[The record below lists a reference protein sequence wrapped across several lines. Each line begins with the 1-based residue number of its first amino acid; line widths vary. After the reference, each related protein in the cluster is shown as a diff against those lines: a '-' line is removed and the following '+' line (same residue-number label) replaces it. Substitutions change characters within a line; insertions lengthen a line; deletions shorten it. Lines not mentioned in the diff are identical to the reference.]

1 MGMSEAR
8 SFAGPLRRQPMTA
21 TAREG
26 IGTAMVRA
34 RQSFMRTM
42 FSLGLCLDVLSIAPP
57 PHAGNE
63 LMSST
68 ARTHNQQ
75 KALSVQEVR
84 DVLSTYGSCLT
95 PTRYDGTALL
105 LGKIHAIS
113 TAHWEKCDAK
123 LSDGCNRT
131 DCSNDQRLSSH
142 DIRTAHPDLEP
153 CQEIQRILKDFYK
166 DTSSRLDR
174 QIDAILSWEG
184 PASDL

>member
-1 MGMSEAR
+1 MGMSEAS
-8 SFAGPLRRQPMTA
+8 SFTGPLRRQPMTA
-21 TAREG
+21 TAREA
-26 IGTAMVRA
+26 IGTAMIRA

-42 FSLGLCLDVLSIAPP
+42 FSLGLCLDVLSTTPR

-75 KALSVQEVR
+75 KALSLQEVR
-84 DVLSTYGSCLT
+84 DILSTYGSCLT

-123 LSDGCNRT
+123 LSEGDVIALMEATINGYLPMISAQRT
-131 DCSNDQRLSSH
+131 W
-142 DIRTAHPDLEP
+142 
-153 CQEIQRILKDFYK
+153 
-166 DTSSRLDR
+166 TSS
-174 QIDAILSWEG
+174 
-184 PASDL
+184 PAKRFKES